1 MPYVYSETNEWSK
14 DWLSKGM
21 SAALVCNNFSP
32 IPLKISFHI
41 EKSDL
46 SLQEIYKALKPFWLY
61 KWVRVSRVVARFPQ
75 ASGSL
80 PAATAADLDTP
91 CQTVFVLA
99 GPTCAWVLPQKL
111 GHWFCNQH
119 FLLSSDIFQTES
131 CAK

>member
-99 GPTCAWVLPQKL
+99 SQTSQSRAGERPPDQRVVKVLCAPKSQQVWSLNS
-111 GHWFCNQH
+111 F
-119 FLLSSDIFQTES
+119 
-131 CAK
+131 